1 MNRSLVGQSFN
12 LSVSPKI
19 VSARASF
26 SNGHLSRSL
35 LARAIVLGLEVLGEG
50 PCADGYACLETI
62 LVGRTEMNPAIKTAQ
77 CCFLRSGGEVGKTA
91 PERELQG
98 ANLIRPVPP

>member
-1 MNRSLVGQSFN
+1 
-12 LSVSPKI
+12 
-19 VSARASF
+19 
-26 SNGHLSRSL
+26 
-35 LARAIVLGLEVLGEG
+35 
-50 PCADGYACLETI
+50 LETI

-98 ANLIRPVPP
+98 PTSSGRSPRNPNLRFAAFRVSGRRADPRGRRSPRSRR

>member
-1 MNRSLVGQSFN
+1 V
-12 LSVSPKI
+12 
-19 VSARASF
+19 AT
-26 SNGHLSRSL
+26 L